1 MKIDPKA
8 VIANF
13 KEIITKKYICFE
25 GTAGLAEF
33 WQFFL
38 AVFVINFALSIVDSI
53 IGIQILT
60 GLFSL
65 AILLPYLGVTVRRL
79 RDAGKNPLLVLLLLL
94 PLIGFIIVLLM
105 LIKPSVNAVEAEA
118 AAVDAKPEA

>member
-13 KEIITKKYICFE
+13 KEIVTKKYICFD
-25 GTAGLAEF
+25 GTADLAEF

-38 AVFVINFALSIVDSI
+38 AVFVCNFVLSIVDSV
-53 IGIQILT
+53 IGIQILS

-79 RDAGKNPLLVLLLLL
+79 RDAGKNPLLILLLLI
-94 PLIGFIIVLLM
+94 PLIGFIILLLM
-105 LIKPSVNAVEAEA
+105 LVKPSVNAVEA
-118 AAVDAKPEA
+118 AAVDAQPEA